1 MASTIEAET
10 IAKYVAEQ
18 YFRTLSYRRRLPA
31 GATITAA
38 AASAVDSEGSDATS
52 TVLDTAQTTF
62 SASGQTIDYFIKAGA
77 AGSVY
82 TISIQADLSN
92 SQSLVDKVSMT
103 VI

>member
-1 MASTIEAET
+1 MPTIDADV

-38 AASAVDSEGSDATS
+38 TVSALDSEGSDATA
-52 TVLDTAQTTF
+52 TVLDTTQTTF
-62 SASGQTIDYFIKAGA
+62 SVSAETIDYFIKAGA
-77 AGSVY
+77 AGEVY

-92 SQSLVDKVSMT
+92 SQSLVDKVQMT